1 MSSTGPSTSSYRA
14 APENVGGACDQ
25 LGCVRLENSPRG
37 LWRQLYST
45 FVFWHPA
52 GKLSG

>member
-14 APENVGGACDQ
+14 APENVGGGCDQ
-25 LGCVRLENSPRG
+25 FGCVRLENSPRG

-45 FVFWHPA
+45 FVFWHPG
-52 GKLSG
+52 GKLSC